1 MSAIDRCIF
10 CDSCDLRYS
19 FHTED
24 EEIVFY
30 SCHGDCSMCYDIFK
44 NKYLINANGRNNLIK
59 NDIWFAYFIRAID
72 KVPILI
78 ARHSYDTQRNIQVE
92 LNGHGDIDIANAK
105 DFMKFITD
113 LSKKLI
119 ENECLQ

>member
-19 FHTED
+19 FLSS
-24 EEIVFY
+24 EELILY
-30 SCHGDCSMCYDIFK
+30 SCHGNCSMCYGILKD
-44 NKYLINANGRNNLIK
+44 KYLVSVNGRNIE
-59 NDIWFAYFIRAID
+59 NDIWFAYLIRGID
-72 KVPILI
+72 GVPILI
-78 ARHSYDTQRNIQVE
+78 ARKYYKTDNESQME
-92 LNGHGDIDIANAK
+92 LNGYENIDIANAK
-105 DFMKFITD
+105 EFMKFITD